1 MAAALVEV
9 AEALQDPLLSSGS
22 QLLRPPSPGK
32 AKQLIPESKTMLAE
46 LKKKIEVR
54 ASMICYMIHL

>member
-22 QLLRPPSPGK
+22 QLLQPPSPGK
-32 AKQLIPESKTMLAE
+32 AKQLIPESETMLAE
-46 LKKKIEVR
+46 LKKKIEAHGV
-54 ASMICYMIHL
+54 